1 MRITKTQ
8 LKKII
13 KEELGRVMG
22 ETVDRIEE
30 LKDEIAEKIDEL
42 EGNGYPY
49 QTYVD
54 SALGDLREDNP
65 NPTEEQVLR
74 ATIAGL
80 EEAFYEGN
88 YERYERD

>member
-1 MRITKTQ
+1 MKITKSQ

-30 LKDEIAEKIDEL
+30 LKDEIAEKIKEL

-54 SALGDLREDNP
+54 SALGDLDP
-65 NPTEEQVLR
+65 NPTEEEELL
-74 ATIAGL
+74 ATISGL
-80 EEAFYEGN
+80 EEAFKEGN

>member
-1 MRITKTQ
+1 MKITKTQ

-22 ETVDRIEE
+22 ETVDSIEE
-30 LKDEIAEKIDEL
+30 LKTDIKDKIEEL
-42 EGNGYPY
+42 EGNDYPY

-54 SALGDLREDNP
+54 SALRDLTEDNP
-65 NPTEEQVLR
+65 NPTEEEVLI
-74 ATIAGL
+74 ATISGL
-80 EEAFYEGN
+80 EEAFDEGN